1 MSESSKK
8 RFTKINKNT
17 RKDRKMKFFKE
28 FKEFINKGNVV
39 DMAVGVVIATA
50 FGNITKSLVADIIMP
65 LIGMLTGGISVS
77 DLKYILTPA
86 VLDETGAV
94 IVAENAIRYGLF
106 IQFIIDFLIIALAV
120 FVFIKVLTAAGNKAK
135 ALREKDQ
142 PAVEEAPAPEPEP
155 TAEEKLLTEIR
166 DILKENK

>member
-120 FVFIKVLTAAGNKAK
+120 FVFIKVLTTAGNKAK

>member
-1 MSESSKK
+1 
-8 RFTKINKNT
+8 
-17 RKDRKMKFFKE
+17 MKFFKE

-65 LIGMLTGGISVS
+65 LVGMLTGGVSVS
-77 DLKYILTPA
+77 DLKYVMTPE
-86 VLDETGAV
+86 VIDETGAV
-94 IVAENAIRYGLF
+94 VVAENAIRYGLF

-135 ALREKDQ
+135 ALRTKGEE
-142 PAVEEAPAPEPEP
+142 VIEEAPAPQPEP
-155 TAEEKLLTEIR
+155 SAEEKLLTEIR
-166 DILKENK
+166 DLLKSKN

>member
-1 MSESSKK
+1 
-8 RFTKINKNT
+8 
-17 RKDRKMKFFKE
+17 MKFFKE

-65 LIGMLTGGISVS
+65 LVGMLTGGVSVS
-77 DLKYILTPA
+77 DLKYVLSPE
-86 VLDETGAV
+86 VLDEAGAV
-94 IVAENAIRYGLF
+94 ITAENAIRYGLF

-135 ALREKDQ
+135 ALRTKNEEV
-142 PAVEEAPAPEPEP
+142 VEEAPAPEPEP
-155 TAEEKLLTEIR
+155 SAEEKLLTEIR
-166 DILKENK
+166 DLLKDKQ